1 MGTDQLNM
9 ACLHLARKGR
19 KQSAVV
25 VELVSTYRGRLDF
38 LARAGGQIEDQGTT
52 SSCMHSH
59 AYQRV
64 VFDGN

>member
-25 VELVSTYRGRLDF
+25 VELVSTSIGGVWTF
-38 LARAGGQIEDQGTT
+38 WLALEDRSRTREPPAHVCTPMQTN
-52 SSCMHSH
+52 
-59 AYQRV
+59 V
-64 VFDGN
+64 